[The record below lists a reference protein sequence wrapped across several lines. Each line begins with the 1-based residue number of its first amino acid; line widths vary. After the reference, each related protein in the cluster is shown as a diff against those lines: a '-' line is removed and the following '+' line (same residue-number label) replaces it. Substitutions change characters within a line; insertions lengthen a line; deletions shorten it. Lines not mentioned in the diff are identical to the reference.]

1 MKITEKRLR
10 EIIVEEKENLS
21 DNLEIRESF
30 KGALQN
36 VAIQAAMLHDGV
48 NTISKIPSADLKKIN
63 MLAENL
69 DDIFYRLTSRNPDF
83 FKGS

>member
-10 EIIVEEKENLS
+10 EIIVEEKENLG
-21 DNLEIRESF
+21 DNMKVRESF

-36 VAIQAAMLHDGV
+36 VALQAAMLHDGV
-48 NTISKIPSADLKKIN
+48 NTISKIPSDDLKKIN